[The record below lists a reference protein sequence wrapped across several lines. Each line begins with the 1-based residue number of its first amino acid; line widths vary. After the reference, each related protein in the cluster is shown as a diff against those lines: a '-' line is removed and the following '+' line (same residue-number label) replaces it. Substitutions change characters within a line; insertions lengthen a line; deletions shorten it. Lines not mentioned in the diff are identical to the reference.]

1 MIMINIPSIITYI
14 VGCKQPPTYT
24 ESSTARRYADVIRI
38 MVVVVTM
45 PSGIVAKHVAGIT
58 TLRPS

>member
-1 MIMINIPSIITYI
+1 MIIHTYI